1 MNNASNAPVVFI
13 NGLIGTLNDPEI
25 HRQLGD
31 RPFLAPDLYGY
42 GNHQGTPVG
51 NINIQGQVERIR
63 EVVEAEF
70 NECAVNLVGHS
81 VGGVVA
87 YAFAHRYP
95 ERVKSLVSVEGNF
108 TLKDAFWSSS
118 VANMSVEQAET
129 MLEGFRADPEA
140 WLERSGILEPAGQTE
155 TAKTWLAHQP
165 ASTLQAIAQS
175 VVAVTGRPDYQTI
188 LRSVFA
194 SVPVH
199 LLAGEHSV
207 GGWDVPDWANKG
219 ATSLTIM
226 PDVGHLM
233 MLQHPAAFGR
243 LVAGLLA

>member
-1 MNNASNAPVVFI
+1 MEDGMLLHCYYFSGCQSCSMQKQCTTGKERRVKRWEHEAVV
-13 NGLIGTLNDPEI
+13 D
-25 HRQLGD
+25 
-31 RPFLAPDLYGY
+31 AM
-42 GNHQGTPVG
+42 
-51 NINIQGQVERIR
+51 QVRLR

-140 WLERSGILEPAGQTE
+140 WLERSGILWPAGKTE

-165 ASTLQAIAQS
+165 ASTLQAMAQS